1 MFRTREQMTYALRVH
16 TRENRL
22 NWFFVGKIPEA
33 CFVVDSSEL
42 SGLIFVLSR
51 FKVVF

>member
-1 MFRTREQMTYALRVH
+1 MYALRVLM
-16 TRENRL
+16 RENRL
-22 NWFFVGKIPEA
+22 SWFLLGK
-33 CFVVDSSEL
+33 FHKRVVVVDSSEL

>member
-33 CFVVDSSEL
+33 FL
-42 SGLIFVLSR
+42 LLIQVNFRV
-51 FKVVF
+51 